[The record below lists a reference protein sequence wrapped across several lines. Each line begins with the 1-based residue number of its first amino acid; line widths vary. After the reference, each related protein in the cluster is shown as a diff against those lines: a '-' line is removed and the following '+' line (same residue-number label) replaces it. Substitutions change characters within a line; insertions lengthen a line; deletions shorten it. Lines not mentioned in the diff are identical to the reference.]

1 MVLAAGL
8 LCTGAAA
15 DDQTAPGDHD
25 PSQPTESPCPPP
37 FLTGGN
43 DGDDGT
49 DGPTLEVICETLD
62 VTSERPPPILTVI
75 KCPGPIQPDDL
86 ELGPVYRLPWSL
98 VTTAP
103 GVQADRQPRDG
114 AVDPPRLNAPGTAGE
129 PSTLR
134 VDGFE
139 ITEDSS
145 GESSFELGLWSF
157 EEIEIASGGGGA
169 DVAMAGPRIDL
180 TIPGAGNNWRGSGRY
195 LGAGD
200 GTGGSQSSSNS
211 LRRSTIGELALGG
224 GLRRDH
230 LWLWGAV
237 SETDSE
243 HRAIGGQSVE
253 SDLGHATGKLTL
265 SAADTVLV
273 AAWHRG
279 STREGGHAAGPARL
293 PEATWDRERRARLV
307 RLEADHVASA
317 NLILTGGYGELERR
331 VGHLPL
337 GRDDAET
344 GPLDAFTDGSGVTG
358 GATFDQTG
366 RHETREWRLD
376 GALFVSSPRVSHDFE
391 IGFRQRRHSALDRWS
406 GGGARWVET
415 GSNFHFTSGEGTDNP
430 SARDVLTSWHDSSG
444 RTDLE
449 QAAGWLQDT
458 LEVARLTLVLGL
470 RWDQQQGTSR
480 VNTSR
485 VNTSRVSTP
494 VGANPDFRHATAE
507 WRTVLPR
514 LGLTL
519 RLDQSGRGL
528 LRATYGRFASR
539 LGSALAARLPR
550 GFPIADL
557 QLFND
562 TDGDLAFDLEENG
575 SRVAWFGT
583 RPDLLAPDLRPE
595 LTDETSI
602 GIEREISPRFRAGL
616 TLTHRRSHNLLERRT
631 LIRESDDTIRPA
643 VVGDWRP
650 AEPLSG
656 QLSGQLPDGRSYG
669 VNAFDLSPDLELV
682 PSGLWVN
689 GDRRRESLATSL
701 TWRGSF
707 ARWQTRGHLSWH
719 DSRWRLGPE
728 FLHFDDPT
736 DSVGSGD
743 DGDGVV
749 ELVPRDRLGS
759 TELAVDSRWSFHWAA
774 RADLPRDLALGL
786 ALAGREGHPLPYF
799 RRVARPVAGIAS
811 VQLTDRVDS
820 VRAPDIFTLDA
831 RLTKEI
837 TLGDY
842 SLSLV
847 LEAFNLLEAEDV
859 LRRELDLGV
868 VRGGEFNEMTTP
880 RVWRAG
886 VRLGWR

>member
-8 LCTGAAA
+8 LSAGAAA
-15 DDQTAPGDHD
+15 A
-25 PSQPTESPCPPP
+25 QPTESPCPTP
-37 FLTGGN
+37 FLTGGK
-43 DGDDGT
+43 DGDAET
-49 DGPTLEVICETLD
+49 DGPTPEVICETID
-62 VTSERPPPILTVI
+62 VTSDRPPPITTVI
-75 KCPGPIQPDDL
+75 RCPGPIRPDDL
-86 ELGPVYRLPWSL
+86 ELGPVFRLPWSL
-98 VTTAP
+98 VTAAP
-103 GVQADRQPRDG
+103 GVQADRLPRDG
-114 AVDPPRLNAPGTAGE
+114 AIDPPRLNAPGAADDS
-129 PSTLR
+129 STLR

-145 GESSFELGLWSF
+145 GESSLELGLWSF
-157 EEIEIASGGGGA
+157 EEIEVASGGGGA
-169 DVAMAGPRIDL
+169 DVSMAGPRIDL

-200 GTGGSQSSSNS
+200 GTGGGQGSGKS
-211 LRRSTIGELALGG
+211 LRRSTSGELALGG

-230 LWLWGAV
+230 LWFWGAG

-265 SAADTVLV
+265 SAADTVLIV
-273 AAWHRG
+273 AWHRG
-279 STREGGHAAGPARL
+279 STREGGHGAGPARL
-293 PEATWDRERRARLV
+293 PEATWDRKSRGRLV
-307 RLEADHVASA
+307 RIEADHVASA

-331 VGHLPL
+331 VDHLPL
-337 GRDDAET
+337 GRDDGEA
-344 GPLDAFTDGSGVTG
+344 GPLDAFIDGFGVTG
-358 GATFDQTG
+358 GAPFAQTG
-366 RHETREWRLD
+366 RHETDEWRLD
-376 GALFVSSPRVSHDFE
+376 GALFLDSPGVGHEFE

-406 GGGARWVET
+406 GGGAQWVET
-415 GSNFHFTSGEGTDNP
+415 GSNFHFTSREGTDNP

-470 RWDQQQGTSR
+470 RWDRQQGTSR
-480 VNTSR
+480 VNP
-485 VNTSRVSTP
+485 SRVSTP
-494 VGANPDFRHATAE
+494 VGANPDFQHATAE
-507 WRTVLPR
+507 WLTVLPR

-519 RLDQSGRGL
+519 RLDPSGRGL

-539 LGSALAARLPR
+539 LGPALAARLPQ
-550 GFPIADL
+550 GVPIADL

-562 TDGDLAFDLEENG
+562 TDGDLALDPEEHE

-583 RPDLLAPDLRPE
+583 RPDLIAPDLRPE
-595 LTDETSI
+595 LTDEISI

-631 LIRESDDTIRPA
+631 LIREPDGTIRPA
-643 VVGDWRP
+643 VVGDWQP

-656 QLSGQLPDGRSYG
+656 QLPDGDSYR
-669 VNAFDLSPDLELV
+669 VNAYDLSPDLELV
-682 PSGLWVN
+682 PSGLSIN
-689 GDRRRESLATSL
+689 GDRRRESLVTSL
-701 TWRGSF
+701 TWRGRF

-728 FLHFDDPT
+728 FRRFDDPT

-743 DGDGVV
+743 SDGGSVV
-749 ELVPRDRLGS
+749 ELVPHDRLGS
-759 TELAVDSRWSFHWAA
+759 TEFAVDSRWSFHWSAGVE
-774 RADLPRDLALGL
+774 LPRNFALGL

-847 LEAFNLLEAEDV
+847 LEAFNLLAAEDV

-868 VRGGEFNEMTTP
+868 SRGGEINETTTP